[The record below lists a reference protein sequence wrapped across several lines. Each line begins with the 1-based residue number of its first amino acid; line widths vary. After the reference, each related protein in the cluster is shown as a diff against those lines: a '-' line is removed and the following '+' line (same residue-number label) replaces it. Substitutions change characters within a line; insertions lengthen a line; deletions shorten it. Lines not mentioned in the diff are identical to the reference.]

1 MHLIDTLIDTLIDRL
16 MDSLDSTGSLL
27 SPAVLF
33 TFRQPMYVI
42 MENVGNM
49 EMVCVDKLDNTT
61 ETFTVLVTGE

>member
-1 MHLIDTLIDTLIDRL
+1 

-42 MENVGNM
+42 MENLGNV

-61 ETFTVLVTGE
+61 ETFIVLVTGE

>member
-1 MHLIDTLIDTLIDRL
+1 M
-16 MDSLDSTGSLL
+16 DSTGSLL

-33 TFRQPMYVI
+33 TFRQSMYVI
-42 MENVGNM
+42 AENLGNV